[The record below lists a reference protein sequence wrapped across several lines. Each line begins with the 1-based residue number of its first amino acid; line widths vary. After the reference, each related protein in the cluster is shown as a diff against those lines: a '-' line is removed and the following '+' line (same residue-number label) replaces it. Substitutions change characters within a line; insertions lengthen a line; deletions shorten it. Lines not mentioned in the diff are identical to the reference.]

1 MTDSG
6 RATAHSSPDG
16 TAPIPRRPLS
26 TLFAEALVPR
36 WRLVAVFALCQLAA
50 TFTALAQPALNARI
64 VDHGI
69 MAGDTGQIYRVGGY
83 MLIVAVV
90 NLAVSLA
97 AVYLSAHIS
106 ASMARD
112 LRISVRD
119 RVALL
124 SDAEAS
130 RFGIPSLLTRAT
142 GDVVNVQVLL
152 FAVLAIAVT
161 APFMLV
167 GATVLSLI
175 QGWRLSPVIVVAGT
189 ILSVG
194 IGVFIRQLIPSATLI
209 QKRIDNL
216 NRIVRE
222 QLSGQRVIRA
232 FSQER
237 TELRRYDE
245 ANTDLFTVA
254 LHMGR
259 WQTALLPTV
268 TVVAGLAS
276 VTVSGLGAIFVD
288 RGWMKIGQLMATSGY
303 LMQILIAVSM
313 LSVVAGVI
321 PRASASAARIIE
333 IRDTQP
339 SIDPDGGQLD
349 ADGLA
354 ALGVTDRAPLIEFDG
369 VGFRYAGAEAPAL
382 DAISLSFRPQST
394 TGIIGGTAS
403 GKSTL
408 LSLLPRLIDPTS
420 GAVRWNGADAA
431 DVAPAVLRSRIAY
444 ISSGTSLIT
453 GTIADNLRIG
463 RADATDDELWQALDL
478 ASAGFVR
485 ERDGGLD
492 AKVNPGGRNFSG
504 GQRQRLAL
512 ARALLRRPD
521 VFVLD
526 EPFSA
531 LDTDTEQ
538 AIIGAIRSAC
548 PTSSIIIGTQ
558 RVSSIRHADQI
569 AVIDAGRIVAVGT
582 HRSLLADS
590 TVYRELADAQ
600 AVAGV

>member
-1 MTDSG
+1 
-6 RATAHSSPDG
+6 
-16 TAPIPRRPLS
+16 
-26 TLFAEALVPR
+26 
-36 WRLVAVFALCQLAA
+36 
-50 TFTALAQPALNARI
+50 
-64 VDHGI
+64 
-69 MAGDTGQIYRVGGY
+69 
-83 MLIVAVV
+83 
-90 NLAVSLA
+90 
-97 AVYLSAHIS
+97 
-106 ASMARD
+106 
-112 LRISVRD
+112 
-119 RVALL
+119 
-124 SDAEAS
+124 
-130 RFGIPSLLTRAT
+130 
-142 GDVVNVQVLL
+142 
-152 FAVLAIAVT
+152 
-161 APFMLV
+161 
-167 GATVLSLI
+167 
-175 QGWRLSPVIVVAGT
+175 
-189 ILSVG
+189 
-194 IGVFIRQLIPSATLI
+194 
-209 QKRIDNL
+209 
-216 NRIVRE
+216 
-222 QLSGQRVIRA
+222 
-232 FSQER
+232 
-237 TELRRYDE
+237 
-245 ANTDLFTVA
+245 
-254 LHMGR
+254 
-259 WQTALLPTV
+259 
-268 TVVAGLAS
+268 
-276 VTVSGLGAIFVD
+276 
-288 RGWMKIGQLMATSGY
+288 
-303 LMQILIAVSM
+303 
-313 LSVVAGVI
+313 VI

>member
-1 MTDSG
+1 MTPTGSTTPHTPSG
-6 RATAHSSPDG
+6 TTDAA
-16 TAPIPRRPLS
+16 PRRPL
-26 TLFAEALVPR
+26 TVLFTEALAPR
-36 WRLVAVFALCQLAA
+36 RRLVALFALCQLAA

-64 VDHGI
+64 IDDGI
-69 MAGDTGQIYRVGGY
+69 MAGDTGTIYRVGGY

-97 AVYLSAHIS
+97 ATYLSAHI
-106 ASMARD
+106 ASEMARD

-124 SDAEAS
+124 SDAQAS
-130 RFGIPSLLTRAT
+130 RFGVPSLLTRAT
-142 GDVVNVQVLL
+142 GDVSNVQVLL
-152 FAVLAIAVT
+152 FATLAIAIT

-167 GATVLSLI
+167 GAAILSLI
-175 QGWRLSPVIVVAGT
+175 QGWRLAPVIVVAGI

-194 IGVFIRQLIPSATLI
+194 MGLFVRQLIPAATLM
-209 QKRIDNL
+209 QKRIDTL
-216 NRIVRE
+216 NRVIRE

-232 FSQER
+232 FSRER
-237 TELRRYDE
+237 TELRRYDD

-254 LHMGR
+254 LWMGR

-276 VTVSGLGAIFVD
+276 VAVSGFGAVFID
-288 RGWMKIGQLMATSGY
+288 HGWMKIGQLTATSGY
-303 LMQILIAVSM
+303 LMQILVAVSM
-313 LSVVAGVI
+313 LSVVAGVAS
-321 PRASASAARIIE
+321 RASASAARIIE
-333 IRDTQP
+333 VRDTEA
-339 SIDPDGGQLD
+339 SIDGATSRRDDGS
-349 ADGLA
+349 LA
-354 ALGVTDRAPLIEFDG
+354 ALGVTDRAPLVELDG
-369 VGFRYAGAEAPAL
+369 VSFRYAGAESPAL
-382 DAISLSFRPQST
+382 DSVSLAFRPQST

-408 LSLLPRLIDPTS
+408 LALVPRLIDPTS
-420 GAVRWNGADAA
+420 GAVRWNGADTA
-431 DVAPAVLRSRIAY
+431 DFAPAAVRSRISY
-444 ISSGTSLIT
+444 ISAGTSLIT
-453 GTIADNLRIG
+453 GTIATNLRIG
-463 RADATDDELWQALDL
+463 KADADDDELWQALDL
-478 ASAGFVR
+478 AAANFVR

-492 AKVNPGGRNFSG
+492 AEVTQGGRNFSG

-521 VFVLD
+521 IFVLD

-538 AIIGAIRSAC
+538 AVVSAIRAAC
-548 PTSSIIIGTQ
+548 PTSSIVIGTQ
-558 RVSSIRHADQI
+558 RVSSIRRADQI

-582 HRSLLADS
+582 HQSLLAGS